1 MNYMETLEDRYLEKI
16 SNNID
21 EGLYELLVVHI
32 KESHSRIKDKKKE
45 FIELLD
51 KAIVN
56 IKSRVNYGNKIFFY
70 RYIILLV
77 NRILKYDVTR
87 IDLKDLKKELIEDFK
102 QSEEHN
108 DEEIIP
114 LNYQINELRLTYD
127 ISYIAYLVK
136 NTFVKNKMW
145 DKALR
150 GVIAAKLVEPDSK
163 ELDEL
168 YDEIKSNIPKKRIE
182 VESFGSPENKVL
194 ALDSNVVINHLT
206 KGIEGFYSEN
216 IFDLEKLG
224 NNNKFVITPSV
235 FDEVEE
241 HVKFMLEKR
250 KKQIEKYQDF
260 NFKDIKEKIYSKLD
274 NLKEK
279 YGVEVRVNEDS
290 LNEIK
295 ELYSTYLSE
304 LEWILKGKL
313 MGKSLS
319 HKLRKLA
326 QREGMMPEDGDLR
339 LLAEVIALNENRD
352 MGLLSHD
359 KDFTNFVGP
368 IKKAFSVE
376 IYGD

>member
-1 MNYMETLEDRYLEKI
+1 METLEDRYLEKI
-16 SNNID
+16 KNNID

-32 KESHSRIKDKKKE
+32 KESHNRIKDKKKE

-51 KAIVN
+51 NAILK
-56 IKSRVNYGNKIFFY
+56 IKDRVNYGNKIFFY
-70 RYIILLV
+70 RYIILLA
-77 NRILKYDVTR
+77 NRILKYDVKR

-127 ISYIAYLVK
+127 ISYMAYLVK

-150 GVIAAKLVEPDSK
+150 GVIAAKLVEPDSE

-260 NFKDIKEKIYSKLD
+260 NFKDIKEKVYSKLD

-279 YGVEVRVNEDS
+279 YGVEVKVNEDS
-290 LNEIK
+290 LTEIK

-376 IYGD
+376 IYGG